1 VLLSP
6 LPHPVDIG
14 GAAEDVSVLGLA
26 QPLALALGFARL
38 AAFGFGTE
46 LLVPPV
52 VAVGHEQLFAV
63 QALTTI
69 KFGHGSW

>member
-1 VLLSP
+1 
-6 LPHPVDIG
+6 
-14 GAAEDVSVLGLA
+14 
-26 QPLALALGFARL
+26 LALGFAGQ
-38 AAFGFGTE
+38 AALGFGTE

-69 KFGHGSW
+69 TFEHGSW